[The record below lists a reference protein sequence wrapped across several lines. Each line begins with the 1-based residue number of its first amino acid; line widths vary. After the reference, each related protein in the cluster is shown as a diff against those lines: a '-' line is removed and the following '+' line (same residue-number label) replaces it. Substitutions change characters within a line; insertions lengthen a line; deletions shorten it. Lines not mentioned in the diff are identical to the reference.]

1 MLYQGKTQPSVDG
14 SQQRPVICYVHRP
27 SFFSYGILIL
37 NKEGNFDTLSLS
49 LFSFDISNFKD
60 RQF

>member
-14 SQQRPVICYVHRP
+14 SQQRPIICYVHRP

-37 NKEGNFDTLSLS
+37 NKEGNFNALS
-49 LFSFDISNFKD
+49 LFSFAISNFKD